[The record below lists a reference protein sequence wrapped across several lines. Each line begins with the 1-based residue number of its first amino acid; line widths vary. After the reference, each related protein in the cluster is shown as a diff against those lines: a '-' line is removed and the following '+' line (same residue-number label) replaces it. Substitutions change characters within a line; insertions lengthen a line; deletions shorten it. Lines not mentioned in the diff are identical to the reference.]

1 MPKLPQAIGEFMEKL
16 NDVLND
22 WEDLEYKP
30 NAVTQVENML
40 DNFYSNNLIEVNDSG
55 RFDTDLSLTEE
66 QQDELYN
73 IAQFAQNQDIY
84 LEDFEAKFESAQ
96 GKHGLETLEDYAEFV
111 DLKTRF
117 EDSILSSSKLSYYEY
132 EALQKK
138 ASKDKRRTE
147 SGTNK
152 MIREAFLNKGLTGSD
167 LYDYVYKKL
176 SKKR

>member
-1 MPKLPQAIGEFMEKL
+1 MPKLPQAISEYMEAL

-22 WEDLEYKP
+22 WEDLDYKP
-30 NAVTQVENML
+30 NAVSQVENML
-40 DNFYSNNLIEVNDSG
+40 DNFYSNNLLEVKDSG
-55 RFDTDLSLTEE
+55 RFDTDISLTTE

-96 GKHGLETLEDYAEFV
+96 GKHGLETIEDYAEFI
-111 DLKTRF
+111 DLKSRF

-147 SGTNK
+147 NSTNK
-152 MIREAFLNKGLTGSD
+152 MIREAFLNKGLTGSE
-167 LYDYVYKKL
+167 LYDYVYKRL